1 MPIELYSLSGT
12 PTPGEYIIQ
21 KFDTDYH
28 CESVYALTA
37 STCMCPQ
44 GHKETCRHRKMLG
57 DFLKHGHIGDGWF
70 MEWQTRLWRRPVGDS
85 AEFLEGM
92 TQTVKSTFTCHT
104 DGTVSCS
111 SDTEAATRPSAGEPS
126 AAPAALAPPPPPEGP
141 TSLSPGAAT
150 ASPVGAVA
158 TIKRRKV

>member
-1 MPIELYSLSGT
+1 MPIELYSLAAT

-21 KFDTDYH
+21 KFDLDYH

-70 MEWQTRLWRRPVGDS
+70 MEWQTRLWRRPVNDIGMEKAEPSGTDS
-85 AEFLEGM
+85 MPG
-92 TQTVKSTFTCHT
+92 K
-104 DGTVSCS
+104 
-111 SDTEAATRPSAGEPS
+111 PSATCGES
-126 AAPAALAPPPPPEGP
+126 DDALAFPPPLEGP

-150 ASPVGAVA
+150 VSPVGIVA
-158 TIKRRKV
+158 PIIKRRKV